1 MSKDTSFDTAFTEIK
16 AMQCDTNRMIKSEN
30 AKLDKRAAQP
40 VSTSFSKKEF
50 AMIFVTVV
58 VSYLLAKFVL

>member
-1 MSKDTSFDTAFTEIK
+1 MSKDTNFDTAFAEIR
-16 AMQCDTNRMIKSEN
+16 AMQCDTNRMINAEN

-40 VSTSFSKKEF
+40 VNTSFSKKEI